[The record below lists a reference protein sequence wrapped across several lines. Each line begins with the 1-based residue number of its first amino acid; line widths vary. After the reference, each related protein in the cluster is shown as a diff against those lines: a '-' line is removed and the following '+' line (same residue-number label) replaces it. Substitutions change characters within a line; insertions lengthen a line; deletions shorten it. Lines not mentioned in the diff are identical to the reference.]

1 MSPHSRTLRRVAAAT
16 AALVAITVSVAGCS
30 PVNVASVTGGAPV
43 RGGNLVYLDAE
54 VPFGAQLQESGSWQ
68 DRGLL
73 QNVTDRLLY
82 RNPDTN
88 AFEPWIAESWTVSA
102 DGLTYD
108 FVIRDG
114 VTYSDGSPVD
124 VESVKH
130 NLEFQIFGNADKAI
144 SPNAVFPHEA
154 VITTDAATRTVTV
167 VLPQP
172 YAPFLGA
179 LTSWSAGLI
188 GDSTIALSRDKQ
200 LQYIN
205 LVGSGP
211 FVVTKETF
219 GKEIVLSRRDG
230 YAWAPPSAKNQGEA
244 YLDTVTV
251 IPVQEDSVRL
261 GTLKSGQA
269 DLLRYIQ
276 PSEEKPLEAAGFEII
291 AKSGVGLVNQWIIQE
306 SAPFL
311 DDINVRKALLIGTDR
326 AQIIKDVY
334 TPNWHAATSVISPGT
349 FGYVDLSKELAFDP
363 DGANTLLDDAGWT
376 TRDSDGYRTKG
387 GDRLVVKTY
396 LDVFDISAKALFQH
410 IQHQWK
416 ELGVELKIGELDY
429 STYWDTAFSD
439 PSTGVLR
446 TGWPHPDPVGLNADF
461 SATASNLLKVDDPKF
476 EELLAAH
483 VTAVTDDDRAAKLA
497 DLQRYIIDQAYV
509 IPLLDD
515 SQVYVARS
523 AVQGFFLTD
532 GALPTFQGTWL
543 AK

>member
-1 MSPHSRTLRRVAAAT
+1 MSPHSRTLRRVAAAA

-30 PVNVASVTGGAPV
+30 PVTVSSVTGGAPV

-88 AFEPWIAESWTVSA
+88 AFEPWVAESWTVSA

-130 NLEFQIFGNADKAI
+130 NLEFQIFGDSDKAI

-154 VITTDAATRTVTV
+154 VITTDAATRTVAV

-334 TPNWHAATSVISPGT
+334 TPNWHTATSVISPGT

-363 DGANTLLDDAGWT
+363 DKANQLLDDAGWT
-376 TRDSDGYRTKG
+376 KRDSDGYRTKG

-416 ELGVELKIGELDY
+416 ELGVDLTIGELDY

-461 SATASNLLKVDDPKF
+461 SATASNLLKVNDPKF

-497 DLQRYIIDQAYV
+497 DLQRYIIEQAYV

>member
-1 MSPHSRTLRRVAAAT
+1 MSPHSRTLRRVAAAA

-30 PVNVASVTGGAPV
+30 PVTVSSVTGGAPV

-130 NLEFQIFGNADKAI
+130 NLEFQIFGDSDKAI

-154 VITTDAATRTVTV
+154 VITTDAATRTVAV

-334 TPNWHAATSVISPGT
+334 TPNWHTATSVISPGT

-363 DGANTLLDDAGWT
+363 DKANQLLDDAGWT
-376 TRDSDGYRTKG
+376 KRDSDGYRTKG

-416 ELGVELKIGELDY
+416 ELGVDLTIGELDY

-461 SATASNLLKVDDPKF
+461 SATASNLLKVNDPKF

-497 DLQRYIIDQAYV
+497 DLQRYIIEQAYV